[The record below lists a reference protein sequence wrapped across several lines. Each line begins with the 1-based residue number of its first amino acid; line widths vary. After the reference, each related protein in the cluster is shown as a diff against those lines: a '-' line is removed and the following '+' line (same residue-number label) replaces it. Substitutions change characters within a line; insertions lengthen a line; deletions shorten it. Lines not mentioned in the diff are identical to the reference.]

1 MKQQTDEWHKA
12 RNCMITASRF
22 SDVVANCESKRYQ
35 LYMTELIA
43 NLEGAP
49 FLQDDDKPWFRHG
62 KKLEPVAMARYEF
75 EKFMIGIDE
84 DVQETGFFTHPTLPF
99 VGCSPDGILGNRLI
113 EIKSSIS
120 HANFTKLAK
129 NGLPSVY
136 KPQVQGEL
144 WVCGFEILDFV
155 LFFRDPDGRIDD
167 EIKIVEISADKKYHK
182 FLEEKCC
189 EFWEKANKLK
199 SKN

>member
-1 MKQQTDEWHKA
+1 MEQRTEAWHKA

-22 SDVVANCESKRYQ
+22 GDVIANCESKRYQ
-35 LYMTELIA
+35 LYLTELIA

-49 FLQDDDKPWFRHG
+49 FLPDDDKPWFRHG
-62 KKLEPVAMARYEF
+62 KELEPIARARYEF
-75 EKFMIGIDE
+75 EKFGMGIDE

-99 VGCSPDGILGNRLI
+99 VGGSPDGVLGNRLV

-120 HANFTKLAK
+120 HKNFLKLAK

-144 WVCGFEILDFV
+144 WICGFEVLDLV
-155 LFFRDPDGRIDD
+155 LFFRDPDGMLDD
-167 EIKIVEISADKKYHK
+167 EIKIVDVFADAKYHK
-182 FLEEKCC
+182 LLEEKCC

-199 SKN
+199 NK